1 MTKILCTILV
11 SIIITAAVAYVTQV
25 IIGEVGVKILE
36 IQHNEMSGDLIA
48 VVKNNGEMDLTIRGY
63 EVFDR
68 AKNEAS
74 RKWDQTSMGNVD
86 IKLASGETQ
95 KISLGSHSA
104 PDDSQDFGIKLHAMN
119 SSGRNYTVSWNSDR

>member
-36 IQHNEMSGDLIA
+36 VQHKGGNLIA

-63 EVFDR
+63 EMFDR
-68 AKNEAS
+68 VKNESS